1 MGIGRILNG
10 VAEARGESLDLDVEG
25 GAAAVIYGEGSVSW
39 VDVVDCYNDSDK
51 VYVSDGVVEVEV
63 GVGNWKGASATGKGW
78 RCARGR
84 LAAHEVGF
92 PTQQLHIGSGHLHP
106 VIEGGRGVEA
116 EGRVQSIVSGGWM
129 RGHVMMRGEMRWD
142 VGGDGWD
149 MQVDASRRKRFREKT

>member
-78 RCARGR
+78 
-84 LAAHEVGF
+84 
-92 PTQQLHIGSGHLHP
+92 
-106 VIEGGRGVEA
+106 
-116 EGRVQSIVSGGWM
+116 M
-129 RGHVMMRGEMRWD
+129 
-142 VGGDGWD
+142 
-149 MQVDASRRKRFREKT
+149 